1 MFGGKKE
8 KGKVDYHKV
17 IIKGTGLHLIQF
29 SLQCTEE
36 TFPVLSGHLRV
47 TLSSWEKYLLSEKVL
62 TFDSNERGGGH
73 MPSQPDEPDPLWQ
86 PPGIIYPC
94 QV

>member
-8 KGKVDYHKV
+8 KGEVDYHEV

-47 TLSSWEKYLLSEKVL
+47 TSSSWEKYLLSEKVL
-62 TFDSNERGGGH
+62 TFDSNERGGDTCLA
-73 MPSQPDEPDPLWQ
+73 SQMKLTHSGNHQ
-86 PPGIIYPC
+86 G
-94 QV
+94 